1 MNKIVI
7 YARPC
12 VNVVNK
18 DFFHD
23 DELSCIFRLFSY
35 TVSTKYPKMDGND
48 EKPSRFFWNLASS
61 PSNQQQKR
69 WRCFANNGA

>member
-23 DELSCIFRLFSY
+23 DELSCVFRLFSY
-35 TVSTKYPKMDGND
+35 TVSTKYPKSTAMMKNFVD
-48 EKPSRFFWNLASS
+48 FFLEY
-61 PSNQQQKR
+61 
-69 WRCFANNGA
+69 CF

>member
-12 VNVVNK
+12 ANK

-23 DELSCIFRLFSY
+23 DELSCVFRLLSY
-35 TVSTKYPKMDGND
+35 TVTTKYPKINGND
-48 EKPSRFFWNLASS
+48 EKLSRFFWNLAFIR
-61 PSNQQQKR
+61 SNQQQKR
-69 WRCFANNGA
+69 